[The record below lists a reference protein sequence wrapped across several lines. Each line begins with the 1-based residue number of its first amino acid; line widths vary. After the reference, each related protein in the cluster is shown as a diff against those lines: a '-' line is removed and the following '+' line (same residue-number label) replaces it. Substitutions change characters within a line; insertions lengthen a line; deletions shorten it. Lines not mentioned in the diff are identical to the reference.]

1 MNTFVRKFIPAGLVV
16 LSLSASAATRYVDLN
31 SPSPTPP
38 YASWTTAA
46 TNIQDAIDVA
56 SDGDMVL
63 VTNGIYR
70 AGGRVVFGAMT
81 NRIAVTKPLVVQS
94 VNGSSLTSIEGNGP
108 AGAGAVRCV
117 YLTNQAQLIG
127 FTLTNGATLASGD
140 PTKELS
146 GGGVWCEPLASP
158 VSLVPVISNC
168 LIIANVASQN
178 GGGAY
183 NGRYVRCVFK
193 DNAAS
198 FGGAAS
204 RGYYFQNCLILGNTA
219 HSGGGG
225 LDDADAAYNCTIVS
239 NSCASSVGAGGVRV
253 NGGARGLQN
262 CIIYYNTNTNPAG
275 SFQNFFGFSSQLI
288 NCNTI
293 TIPPS
298 SSGTTITNP
307 PLFVDSASGDF
318 RLESNSACI
327 NAGNNANIVDDLD
340 LHGLPR
346 IVSGTVDIGAYE
358 FQTSTSILS
367 YAWAQR
373 YSLPIDGTADFSDGD
388 GDGMSNYGEWRSD
401 TVPTNALSVLRIV
414 GLTNTTSGIQVTW
427 NCVSARTY
435 YIERAT
441 NIAFGSPF
449 QNINNFLGGSSSP
462 TRNYTDTTAT
472 NGGPYFYR
480 VGVR

>member
-1 MNTFVRKFIPAGLVV
+1 MNTFVRKFIAAGLVV

-38 YASWTTAA
+38 YTSWSTAA

-94 VNGSSLTSIEGNGP
+94 VNGPSQTSIEGNGP
-108 AGAGAVRCV
+108 PGAGAVRCV

-140 PTKELS
+140 PTKERS
-146 GGGVWCEPLASP
+146 GGGIWCERPAGP
-158 VSLVPVISNC
+158 VSFAPVISNC
-168 LIIANVASQN
+168 VITANVASQD
-178 GGGAY
+178 GGGAC

-198 FGGAAS
+198 YGGAAS
-204 RGYYFQNCLILGNTA
+204 RGYFQSCLILGNTA
-219 HSGGGG
+219 HSGAGG
-225 LDDADAAYNCTIVS
+225 LESPDSAYNSTIVS
-239 NSCASSVGAGGVRV
+239 NSCAGSGGAGGVRA
-253 NGGARGLQN
+253 GGEDLQN
-262 CIIYYNTNTNPAG
+262 CIIYYNTNTNPTG
-275 SFQNFFGFSSQLI
+275 LFQNFLGFSSQLI

-293 TIPPS
+293 TIPPG

-307 PLFVDSASGDF
+307 PLFVNSASGDF
-318 RLESNSACI
+318 RLQSNSACI
-327 NAGNNANIVDDLD
+327 NAGKNANIVDDLD
-340 LHGLPR
+340 LNGLPR

-358 FQTSTSILS
+358 FQSSASMLS
-367 YAWAQR
+367 YEWAQR
-373 YSLPIDGTADFSDGD
+373 YGFPTDGTADFSDGD

-401 TVPTNALSVLRIV
+401 TVPTNVLSVLRIV
-414 GLTNTTSGIQVTW
+414 GITNTTSGIRVTW
-427 NCVSARTY
+427 NCVSSRNY
-435 YIERAT
+435 YMERAT
-441 NIAFGSPF
+441 NLAFGSPF
-449 QNINNFLGGSSSP
+449 QNINNFVPGGSSP
-462 TRNYTDTTAT
+462 TRNYVDTTAT

-480 VGVR
+480 VGVQ